1 MPQQFEFS
9 PSFLLAAITARHF
22 AVPQYQR
29 SYSWTEQNLED
40 FWFDMQRSITEGGE
54 YFLGSF
60 VLSREDS
67 ADYHSII
74 DGQQRIATTTI
85 LLACMRDAYR
95 TMERGDLATSFDQQF
110 LQQHD
115 VVNDEYRRRVRLNA
129 VDDPFYAQRILGGQ
143 DVEPTAASHEK
154 LLAAKI
160 YFENKLAE
168 LIHNNPN
175 NWADKLKSITKYLQ
189 SQARVVVVETASDA
203 DAYTIF
209 ETLNDR
215 GADLTIAD
223 LLKNFLLIRA
233 KGEIDPVR
241 RYWFDAIN
249 TLEDV
254 QTEKDFVHFLRQLW
268 SSFYGVTRERDLYR
282 SIKQTIQTPQQAL
295 DLAKKLKEG
304 AVHYRAILS
313 PESDYWGGYE
323 QVTRDHMSVLG
334 GFNLQQVRPLL
345 LAVLSTMAKPQVIS
359 IVKNLT
365 SWGVRGIVAGNSG
378 GGQVERYFTDA
389 AVAVR
394 KGEISSAEELLADL
408 APVVPNDSVFLN
420 AFSSMRVTKNSQARY
435 YLCAIEKHLEGKKD
449 PELVLNEDAKQV
461 NLEHV
466 LPQRP
471 AKGAWTS
478 FSADEAA
485 AYAYRLGNMT
495 LLRRTENQ
503 KLGNGEWP
511 EKRAVLQQSQLKLNQ
526 EVGKI
531 EQWDKTTIDDRQKR
545 LAELAV
551 HVWPQLS

>member
-29 SYSWTEQNLED
+29 SYSWNEQNLED

-85 LLACMRDAYR
+85 LLACMRDAYKSNDR
-95 TMERGDLATSFDQQF
+95 ADLAKSFDLQF

-115 VVNDEYRRRVRLNA
+115 VVNDEYRRRLRLNA
-129 VDDPFYAQRILGGQ
+129 IDDPFYSQRILAGE
-143 DVEPTAASHEK
+143 DVQPSAASHEK
-154 LLAAKI
+154 LLSAKA
-160 YFENKLAE
+160 YFENKLSE
-168 LIHNNPN
+168 LIFNNPN
-175 NWADKLKSITKYLQ
+175 NWAEKLKSITKYLQ
-189 SQARVVVVETASDA
+189 TQARVVVVETASDA

-223 LLKNFLLIRA
+223 LLKNYLLSRA
-233 KGEIDPVR
+233 KAEIEAVSKL
-241 RYWFDAIN
+241 WFDAIAI
-249 TLEDV
+249 LDDV
-254 QTEKDFVHFLRQLW
+254 QSEKDFVHFLRQLW

-282 SIKQTIQTPQQAL
+282 SIKQKIQSPKDTL
-295 DLAKKLKEG
+295 NFAKKLKEG
-304 AVHYRAILS
+304 AIHYRAILS
-313 PESDYWGGYE
+313 PESDYWSGYE
-323 QVTRDHMSVLG
+323 QVTRDHMAVLG

-345 LAVLSTMAKPQVIS
+345 LAVLSTLPKPEVIS

-365 SWGVRGIVAGNSG
+365 SWGVRGIVAGSSG
-378 GGQVERYFTDA
+378 GGQVERYFTDS
-389 AVAVR
+389 AVAIR
-394 KGEISSAEELLADL
+394 SAEVSNAEQLLISL
-408 APVVPNDSVFLN
+408 LPVVPNDSVFQN
-420 AFSSMRVTKNSQARY
+420 AFRSMRVTKNSQARY

-449 PELVLNEDAKQV
+449 PELILNEDAQQV
-461 NLEHV
+461 NLEHI
-466 LPQRP
+466 LPQNP
-471 AKGAWTS
+471 SKGTWEA

-495 LLRRTENQ
+495 LLRRSENQ

-511 EKRAVLQQSQLKLNQ
+511 EKRAVLQQSQLKLNKQ
-526 EVGKI
+526 LIDNDAWEKETI
-531 EQWDKTTIDDRQKR
+531 EDRQQA
-545 LAELAV
+545 LANLALQ
-551 HVWPQLS
+551 VWPQLS